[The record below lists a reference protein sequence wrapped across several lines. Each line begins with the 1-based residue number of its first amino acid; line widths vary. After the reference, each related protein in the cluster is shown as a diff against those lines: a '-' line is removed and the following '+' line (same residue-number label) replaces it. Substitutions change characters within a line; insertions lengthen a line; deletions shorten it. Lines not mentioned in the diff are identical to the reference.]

1 MKEAIVILK
10 RGWEDVL
17 SVDIAQDQ
25 IEFYQISNNVSSYQK
40 YDIDKSDIY
49 IVYFKIISY

>member
-17 SVDIAQDQ
+17 SVHIAQDQ
-25 IEFYQISNNVSSYQK
+25 IEFYQISKNGSSYQK
-40 YDIDKSDIY
+40 YDTDITDIY
-49 IVYFKIISY
+49 SVYFKIIFY